1 MTKKIIDFGEKIG
14 GARKDLWK
22 INGIQEED
30 LEELTQEERDRFVNR
45 DMVWPLPNARKLVE
59 EGADPFIV
67 FWQRE
72 IRRCIYKIPVIYK
85 GEDKL
90 NVQKMYIKMANK
102 IKIAAMSIT
111 NTDEFIEFYQQ
122 DETKFG
128 DREAYSHTT
137 YKIAA
142 TKYSLQRMKYKMLRQ
157 NFPYGNSKKKQIKR
171 KTSFLLPQLEEIKRT
186 APDVRQG
193 RNINANIWQEEF
205 WFRGVEFGNWLSQK
219 ERQASMNYCYEALMD
234 LATALDIDEK
244 DIAFSGQLSLAFG
257 ARGTSGASAHYEYLR
272 KVINL
277 TKMHGAGCTAHEW
290 CHALDHQLAIFYGI
304 EDTYFASASK
314 EWHKLPNVLRNL
326 FKSMKTDTKNQ
337 KTDFYRGSM
346 RFDTS
351 FRKDTYGSWSSNTE
365 MFARAFSCYV
375 KDTLGC
381 ESDYLIAHAD
391 AFVFEFEDQ
400 MACAIPQG
408 EERNI
413 LNDLF
418 DMLFYQLKKDGLLH
432 NRKAKN
438 PKSSLLRVCETSNYN
453 VSLLEDTNGQYRL
466 CL

>member
-1 MTKKIIDFGEKIG
+1 MTKIIDFGEKIG

-30 LEELTQEERDRFVNR
+30 LEEMTQEERDHFVNR
-45 DMVWPLPNARKLVE
+45 DMVWPLPNAKKLVE

-72 IRRCIYKIPVIYK
+72 IRRCIHKIPVIYK

-90 NVQKMYIKMANK
+90 SVQKMYVKMANK
-102 IKIAAMSIT
+102 IKIAAMSVT
-111 NTDEFIEFYQQ
+111 NTDEFTEFYQQ
-122 DETKFG
+122 NKNSFDDKK
-128 DREAYSHTT
+128 AYLHTA
-137 YKIAA
+137 YGIVA
-142 TKYSLQRMKYKMLRQ
+142 TQYRLERMRYKMLRQ
-157 NFPYGNSKKKQIKR
+157 NFSDGNSKKKQTKR
-171 KTSFLLPQLEEIKRT
+171 KSSFLLPQLEEIKRT
-186 APDVRQG
+186 APDVRYS
-193 RNINANIWQEEF
+193 RNINAKIWQDEF

-234 LATALDIDEK
+234 LAMALDIDEK

-257 ARGTSGASAHYEYLR
+257 ARGTSGTSAHYEYLR

-314 EWHKLPNVLRNL
+314 EWHKLPNILRNL
-326 FKSMKTDTKNQ
+326 FKSMKTDANNQ
-337 KTDFYRGSM
+337 KTDFYRGSV

-351 FRKDTYGSWSSNTE
+351 FRKDTYGYWSSNTE
-365 MFARAFSCYV
+365 MFARAFACYV

-391 AFVFEFEDQ
+391 AFIFEFEDQ
-400 MACAIPQG
+400 RACAIPQG
-408 EERNI
+408 EERDI
-413 LNDLF
+413 LNELF
-418 DMLFYQLKKDGLLH
+418 DALIYQLKQDGLLH
-432 NRKAKN
+432 KKKAKREI
-438 PKSSLLRVCETSNYN
+438 PSLLKVSEACNYHVN
-453 VSLLEDTNGQYRL
+453 LEEEANGQYQL